1 MQSQRLDI
9 FQKLQLYKIIK
20 NLNLMTPN
28 YSSSLISSIV
38 IEAWGR
44 NGPRNGAKLV
54 KKYLQNHFTALAQGK
69 SLQLPKICE
78 GYGIIAVSMIRK
90 MTDVLR

>member
-1 MQSQRLDI
+1 
-9 FQKLQLYKIIK
+9 
-20 NLNLMTPN
+20 MTPN

-90 MTDVLR
+90 MTDVLRWCEILKLIRETKYLLKNSI